1 MEDVVTKGLKTK
13 RVKKDK
19 VLKETPATSTDTVQ
33 VTAREKVRKNKKGL
47 VGAAIGA
54 ALGIVGTYFYMKK
67 DESPKA

>member
-19 VLKETPATSTDTVQ
+19 VAEEKPSKVKNL
-33 VTAREKVRKNKKGL
+33 TAREKARKNQKGL

-54 ALGIVGTYFYMKK
+54 ALGIMGTYFYMKK
-67 DESPKA
+67 ESPKA